1 MKTNLVFFTKG
12 RATERIW
19 YYDLANVKVGKKTP
33 MTLAQF
39 DEFFRFLPERAES
52 ELSWT
57 IDFAARVQ
65 ESLED
70 AAPHRAQA
78 EAAQSEAKGL
88 EGEFRAASQ
97 NTPVAAPGIAESHAP
112 AGTGQL
118 AASRNRA
125 G

>member
-65 ESLED
+65 KSLED

-88 EGEFRAASQ
+88 EGGNFGPRKKTE
-97 NTPVAAPGIAESHAP
+97 
-112 AGTGQL
+112 
-118 AASRNRA
+118 
-125 G
+125 